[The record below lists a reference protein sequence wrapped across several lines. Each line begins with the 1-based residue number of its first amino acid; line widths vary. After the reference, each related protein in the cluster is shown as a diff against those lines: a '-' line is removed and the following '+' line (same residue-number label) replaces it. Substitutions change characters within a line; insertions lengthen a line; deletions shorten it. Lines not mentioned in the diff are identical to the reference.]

1 MSSFWMISDHKETG
15 EPSVCG
21 DGAGDGGSATFPA
34 HNTSRQE
41 SRWETE
47 TAAAHTGTEP
57 KVRVLCVCMKNVA
70 TVRYST
76 TLRKDYPDERSCTC
90 KSAWMWD
97 HHHGRPPWWET
108 TQMKYHLDERPP
120 RWKTTLMK
128 DNLYE
133 RPPWWKTP
141 WWKTTIFLDHFKKK
155 HLSLHISMW
164 MNSWP
169 SLFKTTSAWLL
180 GWARG
185 FCVRW
190 CSKDWNEKRWCS
202 LSVWL
207 SQTSTGTKR
216 FVCICLYKL

>member
-15 EPSVCG
+15 EPSMCG

-34 HNTSRQE
+34 HNTSWQE

-70 TVRYST
+70 TVRYSA
-76 TLRKDYPDERSCTC
+76 TLRKDYSDERSCTC

-97 HHHGRPPWWET
+97 HRHGRPPWWET
-108 TQMKYHLDERPP
+108 TLMKYHLEARPP
-120 RWKTTLMK
+120 WWKIAWVKDHPDEIPPGWKTTQMKDHPHEWPPWWKTTPVK

-141 WWKTTIFLDHFKKK
+141 WWKHPD
-155 HLSLHISMW
+155 
-164 MNSWP
+164 
-169 SLFKTTSAWLL
+169 
-180 GWARG
+180 
-185 FCVRW
+185 
-190 CSKDWNEKRWCS
+190 
-202 LSVWL
+202 
-207 SQTSTGTKR
+207 
-216 FVCICLYKL
+216 

>member
-57 KVRVLCVCMKNVA
+57 KVRVLCVCMKTVA
-70 TVRYST
+70 TVRYSA
-76 TLRKDYPDERSCTC
+76 TLRQDYPDERSCTC

-108 TQMKYHLDERPP
+108 TLMKYHLEERPP
-120 RWKTTLMK
+120 WWKIAWVKDHPDEIPPGWKTTQMKDHPHEWPPWWKTTPVK

-141 WWKTTIFLDHFKKK
+141 WWKT
-155 HLSLHISMW
+155 
-164 MNSWP
+164 P
-169 SLFKTTSAWLL
+169 SF
-180 GWARG
+180 
-185 FCVRW
+185 
-190 CSKDWNEKRWCS
+190 
-202 LSVWL
+202 
-207 SQTSTGTKR
+207 
-216 FVCICLYKL
+216 